1 MARHM
6 TLDDL
11 IAFASTS
18 YAEALLVAEKGAAWN
33 VVTIRAEGR
42 DVEIKRLKEVY
53 RRLKAVHAQST
64 FAHPDMPHRLAVAFA
79 AEVFRATGAPT
90 ENDMLLERVGRSAL
104 ELLQDEVAF
113 GFPDINFDIPLSLD
127 DTAALRSYLEEKRRF
142 LLNSEKFLHAWGQ
155 SFIGMWASLFSALP
169 DDAFMPPPASSDS
182 ALHLRRPIIQ
192 AMTKPA
198 AAIEA
203 LMASIINSENEAAG
217 LFAPLR
223 RTLQEN
229 VPTTT
234 GSKDGDKP
242 ILPSNCKEAIDRLPD
257 IYLADTPFRALFHE
271 QLPLVVTKQHR
282 VEHCHI
288 VAGTGHG
295 KTQLMQS
302 MMLADFDDPARPAV
316 IAIDSQGDM
325 LRTLSRLARF
335 NPAHDDRLII
345 IDPADT
351 DWPLRFNLFDVN
363 RDSLDRLPRGER
375 EQLLAG
381 IIELYEYI
389 FGALLGAE
397 LTQKQSVVFRFLAQL
412 MLAIPN
418 ATIHTLRQLLEDPTP
433 YWPFIE
439 QLPITARTF
448 LTDHLFASS
457 KRGQKPNDYNATRSQ
472 VLRRLYGILS
482 NPTFERLFSHPRNAL
497 DMKSALDSGKII
509 LVNTAK
515 DVLKSEASAIFGRYI
530 IALILKAALERASD
544 AKEAR
549 RPAFVYIDEAAD
561 YFDDSIDTLLIQARK
576 YNVGIT
582 IAHQFLDQLAP
593 GLRASVM
600 SNPAIRFAGG
610 LSAKDAS
617 ALKEDMRTS
626 SEFLLAARKRANATE
641 FACFVRN
648 LTPTATSYTLP
659 LGQAEREPKMWDV
672 SYERLLD
679 RIRSEVAAPIA
690 ETDAHVG
697 ATPSQPQPAA
707 PAVKGNTASEPDSF
721 EDQY

>member
-6 TLDDL
+6 SLDDL
-11 IAFASTS
+11 IAFASMS
-18 YAEALLVAEKGAAWN
+18 YAEALNAAEKSAAWN

-53 RRLKAVHAQST
+53 SRLKVVHAQST
-64 FAHPDMPHRLAVAFA
+64 FAHPDMPQRLAVAFA
-79 AEVFRATGAPT
+79 AEVFRATGAPI
-90 ENDMLLERVGRSAL
+90 ENDALLERVGRSAV
-104 ELLQDEVAF
+104 ELLLDEVAF

-142 LLNSEKFLHAWGQ
+142 LLNSEKLLHAWGQ

-223 RTLQEN
+223 RTLADN
-229 VPTTT
+229 VPTAS
-234 GSKDGDKP
+234 GSNDSDKP
-242 ILPSNCKEAIDRLPD
+242 ILPTASKEAVDRLPD
-257 IYLADTPFRALFHE
+257 IYLANTPFRALFDE
-271 QLPLVVTKQHR
+271 QLPLIVTKQHR

-302 MMLADFDDPARPAV
+302 LMLADFDDPIRPAV

-325 LRTLSRLARF
+325 LKTLSRLERF

-418 ATIHTLRQLLEDPTP
+418 ATIHTLRQLLEDPAP
-433 YWPFIE
+433 YWQYIE

-497 DMKSALDSGKII
+497 DMKCALDSGKII

-544 AKEAR
+544 TKEAR

-617 ALKEDMRTS
+617 ALKEDMRTT
-626 SEFLLAARKRANATE
+626 SEFLLAARKRATETE

-648 LTPTATSYTLP
+648 LTPTATSYTLA

-679 RIRSEVAAPIA
+679 RIRSEIAAPIA

-697 ATPSQPQPAA
+697 ATPSQPQPVA
-707 PAVKGNTASEPDSF
+707 PAVKGNAASEPDSF